1 MIIAVVPALRA
12 GARIGRTLA
21 ALRRQSRPLERI
33 VVVCDDAA
41 DAAVAPALDAG
52 TEVLLTVDN
61 AAHEAG
67 ALNQVLDA
75 VRMAPED
82 LVLVLDAEA
91 ELPVQFL
98 EEAVTALR
106 DRNVGAVPVR
116 RTPGEG
122 AAAVV
127 RRQAL
132 EEVRAAFGRY
142 WDEGAVTGHGRLALD
157 LETLG
162 WRLGAPV
169 SVPGLQADDAPA
181 DRGAAGHEAAV
192 LGAVAPE
199 PAEPRP
205 AEHGPAAPEPAEHE
219 PVVHTPAAEGPEHAR
234 APEDGHVVAAR
245 PVVAAAA

>member
-33 VVVCDDAA
+33 VVVCGDAA

-82 LVLVLDAEA
+82 LVLVLDADA

-116 RTPGEG
+116 RAPGEG

-132 EEVRAAFGRY
+132 EEVRATFGRY
-142 WDEGAVTGHGRLALD
+142 WDEGPVTGHGRLALD

-169 SVPGLQADDAPA
+169 SGPGLQADDAPA
-181 DRGAAGHEAAV
+181 AQGAAGHEAAV
-192 LGAVAPE
+192 LEPVAPE
-199 PAEPRP
+199 PAELQP
-205 AEHGPAAPEPAEHE
+205 AEHGPAAPEPAEQK
-219 PVVHTPAAEGPEHAR
+219 PVVRTPAAEGPEHGR
-234 APEDGHVVAAR
+234 APEDVHAVAAR
-245 PVVAAAA
+245 PVVGAAA

>member
-82 LVLVLDAEA
+82 LVLVLDADA
-91 ELPVQFL
+91 ELPVRFL

-116 RTPGEG
+116 RAPGEG

-132 EEVRAAFGRY
+132 EEVRATFGRY
-142 WDEGAVTGHGRLALD
+142 WDEGPVSGHGRLALD

-169 SVPGLQADDAPA
+169 AVPGLRADDGPA
-181 DRGAAGHEAAV
+181 DRGTDGQEAAA
-192 LGAVAPE
+192 LEPMGLE
-199 PAEPRP
+199 PAV
-205 AEHGPAAPEPAEHE
+205 HGPAAHGTAVPA
-219 PVVHTPAAEGPEHAR
+219 PAVEGPEHDR
-234 APEDGHVVAAR
+234 APEDVHAVGAHPAVG
-245 PVVAAAA
+245 AAA